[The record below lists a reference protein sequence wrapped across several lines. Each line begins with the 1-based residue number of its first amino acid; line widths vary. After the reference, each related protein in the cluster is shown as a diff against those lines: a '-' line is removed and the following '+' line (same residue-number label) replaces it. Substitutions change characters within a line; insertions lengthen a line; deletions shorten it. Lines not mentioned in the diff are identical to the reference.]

1 MLVPN
6 QTFLVKIN
14 SNNLELYKSKGY
26 ECNKGDEIIV
36 RAEDLTKGSHQKVKI
51 ICDGCGEES
60 EVEYRQ
66 YLKSN
71 HDGKTY
77 CCKCKHKYVISKT
90 NLERYGYKCPSQNE
104 EIKKKVKSTNL
115 KRYGCEYA
123 LSSGEIRKK
132 IAATNLE
139 KYGVENVFSNERIK
153 DRIKETIREK
163 YGCDSIMQ
171 SAEIREKIS
180 QTNLEKY
187 GVENVFANKKVQE
200 KIKATNIE
208 KYGVSVPSKSEKVKE
223 KMKNTMLER
232 YGVEYSMQ
240 SDELLAKA
248 KKTFYKNNSIA
259 TSAQQK
265 EIYKM
270 LTNIFV
276 DEDIQINYPYSRCSL
291 DIALFIDNKKIDIEY
306 DGWYWHQ
313 DKKKDMARD
322 EFLKSNGWKILRI
335 KGSYKIPTEEQL
347 KEAIDRIIEEK
358 YSYTEIILD
367 DWDKLSKIRKEENVS

>member
-14 SNNLELYKSKGY
+14 SNNLEHYKSKGY

-51 ICDGCGEES
+51 ICNGCGEES
-60 EVEYRQ
+60 EVEYRY
-66 YLKSN
+66 YLKIQ
-71 HDGKTY
+71 HDSKTY
-77 CCKCKHKYVISKT
+77 CNKCKHKYVTFKTNLEKYGFETPTQNEDVKKKVRAT
-90 NLERYGYKCPSQNE
+90 NLERYGVENVSRNE
-104 EIKKKVKSTNL
+104 DVKKKIKSTNL
-115 KRYGCEYA
+115 ERYGVSVA
-123 LSSGEIRKK
+123 LRSDKVKEKIKK
-132 IAATNLE
+132 
-139 KYGVENVFSNERIK
+139 
-153 DRIKETIREK
+153 TIQEK
-163 YGCDSIMQ
+163 YGCDSIFQ
-171 SAEIREKIS
+171 SDEIKKKIS

-259 TSAQQK
+259 TSSQQK

-270 LTNIFV
+270 LINIFV

-291 DIALFIDNKKIDIEY
+291 DIALFIDDKKIDIEY

-313 DKKKDMARD
+313 NKKKDRARD
-322 EFLKSNGWKILRI
+322 EFLKSNGWRILRI

-347 KEAIDRIIEEK
+347 KEAIGRIINNNH
-358 YSYTEIILD
+358 SYTEIILD
-367 DWDKLSKIRKEENVS
+367 DWNKLSKIRKEEKVS

>member
-14 SNNLELYKSKGY
+14 SNNLEHYKSRGY
-26 ECNKGDEIIV
+26 ECNKSDEIIV

-51 ICDGCGEES
+51 QCNGCGEES

-77 CCKCKHKYVISKT
+77 CCKCKHKYVTSKT
-90 NLERYGYKCPSQNE
+90 NMERYGCKCPSQNE

-123 LSSGEIRKK
+123 SSSSEIRKK
-132 IAATNLE
+132 IVSTNLE
-139 KYGVENVFSNERIK
+139 KYGVENVFANEEIK
-153 DRIKETIREK
+153 DKIKETIREK

-171 SAEIREKIS
+171 SVEIRKKIS

-200 KIKATNIE
+200 KIKNTTLE
-208 KYGVSVPSKSEKVKE
+208 KYGVLSPAKSKQVQEKIR
-223 KMKNTMLER
+223 NTMLER

-240 SDELLAKA
+240 SDELLVKA

-265 EIYKM
+265 EIYKI
-270 LTNIFV
+270 LANIFI
-276 DEDIQINYPYSRCSL
+276 DEYIQINYPYSRCSL
-291 DIALFIDNKKIDIEY
+291 DIALFIDDKKIDIEY

-313 DKKKDMARD
+313 NKKKDRARD
-322 EFLKSNGWKILRI
+322 EFLKSNGWRILRI

-347 KEAIDRIIEEK
+347 KEAIGRIINNNH
-358 YSYTEIILD
+358 SYTEIILD
-367 DWDKLSKIRKEENVS
+367 DWNKLSKIRKEEKVS

>member
-139 KYGVENVFSNERIK
+139 KYGVENVF
-153 DRIKETIREK
+153 
-163 YGCDSIMQ
+163 
-171 SAEIREKIS
+171 
-180 QTNLEKY
+180 
-187 GVENVFANKKVQE
+187 ANKKVQE

-259 TSAQQK
+259 TSSQQK

-291 DIALFIDNKKIDIEY
+291 DIVLFIDDKKIDIEY

-367 DWDKLSKIRKEENVS
+367 DWDKLSKIRKEEKVS

>member
-6 QTFLVKIN
+6 QTFLIKIN
-14 SNNLELYKSKGY
+14 SNNLEHYKSRGY
-26 ECNKGDEIIV
+26 ECNKSDEIIV

-51 ICDGCGEES
+51 QCNGCGEES

-77 CCKCKHKYVISKT
+77 CCKCKHKYVTSKT
-90 NLERYGYKCPSQNE
+90 NMERYGCKCPSQNE

-123 LSSGEIRKK
+123 SSSSEIRKK
-132 IAATNLE
+132 IVSTNLE
-139 KYGVENVFSNERIK
+139 KYGVENVFANEEIK
-153 DRIKETIREK
+153 DKIKEAIREK

-171 SAEIREKIS
+171 SAEIRKKIS

-200 KIKATNIE
+200 KIKNTNLE
-208 KYGVSVPSKSEKVKE
+208 KYGVSSPAKSKQVQEKIR
-223 KMKNTMLER
+223 NTMLER

-240 SDELLAKA
+240 SDELLSKSRE
-248 KKTFYKNNSIA
+248 TFYKNNSIS
-259 TSAQQK
+259 TSKQQK
-265 EIYKM
+265 QLYEM
-270 LTNIFV
+270 LSNLY
-276 DEDIQINYPYSRCSL
+276 EDKEVQINDPYGRCSL
-291 DIALFIDNKKIDIEY
+291 DIALFIDNKNIDIEY

-313 DKKKDMARD
+313 DLQHDRRRD
-322 EFLKSNGWKILRI
+322 EFLKSNGWKIIRV
-335 KGSYKIPTEEQL
+335 KGSHKIPTENQL
-347 KEAIDRIIEEK
+347 QEAINRIIENE
-358 YSYTEIILD
+358 YSYTEIVLD
-367 DWDKLSKIRKEENVS
+367 DWKNINENRKEDKAS

>member
-14 SNNLELYKSKGY
+14 SNNLEHYKSKGY

-187 GVENVFANKKVQE
+187 GVENVFANKEIQE
-200 KIKATNIE
+200 KIKATNLE
-208 KYGVSVPSKSEKVKE
+208 KYGVSVPSKSKKIQEKI
-223 KMKNTMLER
+223 KNTMLER

-240 SDELLAKA
+240 SDELLSKSRE
-248 KKTFYKNNSIA
+248 TFYKNNSIS
-259 TSAQQK
+259 TSKQQK
-265 EIYKM
+265 QLYEM
-270 LTNIFV
+270 LSNLYADKEV
-276 DEDIQINYPYSRCSL
+276 QINYPYGRCSL
-291 DIALFIDNKKIDIEY
+291 DIALFIDDKNIDIEY

-313 DKKKDMARD
+313 DLQHDRRRD
-322 EFLKSNGWKILRI
+322 EFLKSNGWKIIRI
-335 KGSYKIPTEEQL
+335 KGSHKIPTENQL
-347 KEAIDRIIEEK
+347 QEAINRIIENE
-358 YSYTEIILD
+358 YSYTEIDLD
-367 DWDKLSKIRKEENVS
+367 DWKNINESRKEDKAS